1 MEKMHSNLVSKKG
14 QKRQQAS
21 IKPSSSVDQIPRDS
35 EIPDEES
42 DEDEDFQVPDQEVWG
57 I

>member
-1 MEKMHSNLVSKKG
+1 MHSDLVSKKG

-21 IKPSSSVDQIPRDS
+21 IKPSSSVDQMPRGS